1 MLTTRTKLYVTA
13 SDGTSEMTLKDL
25 ANAIRGGLD
34 LETVELTL
42 DSEESKRLERK
53 RLAIARVNELLR
65 NMTPDQAERAVDLLQ
80 SRDDLM
86 DLADDYA

>member
-1 MLTTRTKLYVTA
+1 MLTARTKVYVTN
-13 SDGTSEMTLKDL
+13 SEGTSEMTLQEM
-25 ANAIRGGLD
+25 ANAIRGGLE

-42 DSEESKRLERK
+42 DEDESKRLERK

-65 NMTPDQAERAVDLLQ
+65 NMTPDQAERTVALLQ

-86 DLADDYA
+86 NLADDYA

>member
-1 MLTTRTKLYVTA
+1 MT
-13 SDGTSEMTLKDL
+13 SSEGTSEMTLQEMS
-25 ANAIRGGLD
+25 NAIRGGMD

-42 DSEESKRLERK
+42 DEDESKRLKRK

-65 NMTPDQAERAVDLLQ
+65 NMTPDQVERAVDLMQ

-86 DLADDYA
+86 NPADDYA

>member
-1 MLTTRTKLYVTA
+1 MLTTRTKVYVTA
-13 SDGTSEMTLKDL
+13 SDGTSEMTLQEM
-25 ANAIRGGLD
+25 ANAIRGGLE

-42 DSEESKRLERK
+42 DQDESKRLERK
-53 RLAIARVNELLR
+53 RLAIACVNELLR
-65 NMTPDQAERAVDLLQ
+65 NMTPDQAERVVNLLQ

>member
-1 MLTTRTKLYVTA
+1 MLTTRTKVYVTD
-13 SDGTSEMTLKDL
+13 SEGTSEMTLKEM
-25 ANAIRGGLD
+25 ANAIRGGLE

-42 DSEESKRLERK
+42 DEDESKRLERK

-65 NMTPDQAERAVDLLQ
+65 NMTLDQVERAVDLMQ

-86 DLADDYA
+86 NLADDYA

>member
-1 MLTTRTKLYVTA
+1 MLTTRTKVYVTA
-13 SDGTSEMTLKDL
+13 SDGTSEMTLQEV

-42 DSEESKRLERK
+42 DQDESKRLERK

-65 NMTPDQAERAVDLLQ
+65 NMTPDQAERTVHLIQ
-80 SRDDLM
+80 HRDDLM
-86 DLADDYA
+86 DLAEDYA

>member
-65 NMTPDQAERAVDLLQ
+65 NMTPDQSERAVDLLQ